1 MLRSQLFI
9 NSPHMASLLMVNLDM
24 VEPMLLPKQLSCI
37 SNHLMLLQEPKSL
50 LALSSELPLV
60 SWLLMP

>member
-1 MLRSQLFI
+1 MPRSQLFI
-9 NSPHMASLLMVNLDM
+9 NSPHMASLMVNLDM
-24 VEPMLLPKQLSCI
+24 VEAMLLPKQLSFI